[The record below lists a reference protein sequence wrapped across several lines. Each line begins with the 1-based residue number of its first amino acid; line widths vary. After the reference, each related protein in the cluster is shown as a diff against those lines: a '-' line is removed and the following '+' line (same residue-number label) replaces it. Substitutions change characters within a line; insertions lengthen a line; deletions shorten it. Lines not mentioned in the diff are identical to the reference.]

1 MQLIA
6 TDIIGLPKCHHTK
19 SVGYAILI
27 PGRKTPNNLMTLEEI
42 LQEYGQEVL
51 DTYYELFPDKNISKF
66 GDRCCGFVGE
76 YQDFV
81 LDCYHSTGSDE
92 LETLE
97 DFMNGVFQEY
107 YYYCEKTATGFVF
120 YNEDR

>member
-1 MQLIA
+1 
-6 TDIIGLPKCHHTK
+6 
-19 SVGYAILI
+19 
-27 PGRKTPNNLMTLEEI
+27 
-42 LQEYGQEVL
+42 
-51 DTYYELFPDKNISKF
+51 
-66 GDRCCGFVGE
+66 
-76 YQDFV
+76 V

-120 YNEDR
+120 YNEER